1 MEKQTEKETVV
12 RVRKSDRV
20 IHEAWQTGQDKETT
34 FQYRKMWRDEQGQ
47 EWWQTFTAVDLAS
60 DASKSSG
67 LRHKQFKVSS
77 KSQAVAK

>member
-34 FQYRKMWRDEQGQ
+34 FQYRKMWRDEQG
-47 EWWQTFTAVDLAS
+47 
-60 DASKSSG
+60 
-67 LRHKQFKVSS
+67 
-77 KSQAVAK
+77 